1 MLNCSDQQC
10 YLKQIQD
17 SGSLLAMAISESWAH
32 LSAVILWNVIIMSAE
47 VRSDYGVVYPAHVS
61 SIGCQYIEKKWIFQQ
76 EFRRSEVFLT
86 KYLCRILVKKFPDM
100 IYNPGR
106 LPYL

>member
-1 MLNCSDQQC
+1 MGLYILRMLAA
-10 YLKQIQD
+10 
-17 SGSLLAMAISESWAH
+17 LAAN
-32 LSAVILWNVIIMSAE
+32 ILRE
-47 VRSDYGVVYPAHVS
+47 
-61 SIGCQYIEKKWIFQQ
+61 KWIFQQ